1 MTTAMLP
8 TQTNDA
14 ADAPE
19 PLDPITIEVLRHGV
33 IAVADQVEA
42 NVTRMAFSHH
52 ITEYRDY
59 SVGFIAANGDLIAQC
74 KKGIPTFVADS
85 ISRAVI
91 DGLQIYGRNRLQ
103 HGDFILCNHPAV
115 QGQHLNNTV
124 MYTPVYAGA
133 KRDHLIGF
141 FGINMHW
148 LDVGGMAVGSGTYN
162 STDIFMEGLQLR
174 TVKAWAAGEPV
185 EEVLRIIEENTR
197 FPRELMGDIRAQH
210 MGCAMGRD
218 LITALADRYSIAV
231 FLRVMD
237 TILDQCEAATRAQIR
252 AIPDGIYAAES
263 FLDDDGVHPEP
274 VPIKLKVVVHGD
286 DLTIDFSDMPAEL
299 RTGFNS
305 GWYGGGRT
313 VARLAFKYLIAT
325 DVPANE
331 GTYRP
336 LQLILPDGKM
346 ISASPTAPMSI
357 YVAPLPTTIDT
368 IIKALER
375 ALPDRITGGHFGSHT
390 SVRFF
395 GRRANGRHFDCHD
408 GGVGGHGAAA
418 SHDGGGPFRTLSH
431 GDNRIVPIEINERM
445 YPLYVEEFRL
455 RQDSAGS
462 GRWRGGLGTVK
473 QYRITGPCKLH
484 LMIDRTQCQ
493 PWGVHGGGSAK
504 HGRALVYKRGKGEP
518 KILYRAEGLALEA
531 GDVVRVETG
540 GGGGYGSPAERAL
553 ELVQRDVE
561 RGYISRQAAE
571 MDYGVKFAADGTVY
585 R

>member
-1 MTTAMLP
+1 MT
-8 TQTNDA
+8 A
-14 ADAPE
+14 ATIRSQAGD

-59 SVGFIAANGDLIAQC
+59 SVGFIGATGDLIAQC

-91 DGLQIYGRNRLQ
+91 DGLEIYGKDRLQ
-103 HGDFILCNHPAV
+103 HGDFVLCNHPAV

-124 MYTPVYAGA
+124 MYTPIFAGP
-133 KRDHLIGF
+133 KREQLIGF
-141 FGINMHW
+141 CGINMHW
-148 LDVGGMAVGSGTYN
+148 IDVGGMAVGAGTYN

-185 EEVLRIIEENTR
+185 EEVHRIIEENTR
-197 FPRELMGDIRAQH
+197 FPRELMGDIRAQY

-218 LITALADRYSIAV
+218 LIVALAERYSVAV
-231 FLRVMD
+231 FLRVMA
-237 TILDQCEAATRAQIR
+237 TILDQCEAATRKQIR
-252 AIPDGIYAAES
+252 AIADGVYAAQS
-263 FLDDDGVHPEP
+263 FLDDDGVHREP
-274 VPIKLKVVVHGD
+274 VPIKLKVIVAGD
-286 DLTIDFSDMPAEL
+286 TMTVDFSDMPAEL

-336 LQLILPDGKM
+336 LKMILPEGTI

-368 IIKALER
+368 IIKALEP
-375 ALPDRITGGHFGSHT
+375 ALPDRVTGGHFGSHS
-390 SVRFF
+390 SVRFY
-395 GRRANGRHFDCHD
+395 GRRASGAHFDCHD
-408 GGVGGHGAAA
+408 GGVGGHGAGAG
-418 SHDGGGPFRTLSH
+418 HDGAGPFRTLSH
-431 GDNRIVPIEINERM
+431 GDNRLVPIEINERM
-445 YPLYVEEFRL
+445 YPIYVEEFRL

-462 GRWRGGLGTVK
+462 GQWRGGLGTVK
-473 QYRITGPCKLH
+473 QYRITGPCMLH
-484 LMIDRTQCQ
+484 LMIDRTQCR
-493 PWGVHGGGSAK
+493 PWGVHGGGPAK
-504 HGRALVYKRGKGEP
+504 HGRALVYKQGKTEP
-518 KILYRAEGLALEA
+518 MILFRSEGLALEA
-531 GDVVRVETG
+531 GDMVRIETG
-540 GGGGYGSPAERAL
+540 GGGGYGPPAQRPL
-553 ELVQRDVE
+553 ELVRRDLQ
-561 RGYISRQAAE
+561 RGYISRQTAE
-571 MDYGVKFAADGTVY
+571 TDYGVKLAPDGTIS

>member
-1 MTTAMLP
+1 MT
-8 TQTNDA
+8 DA
-14 ADAPE
+14 VQSQSSE

-33 IAVADQVEA
+33 VAAADQVEA

-59 SVGFIAANGDLIAQC
+59 CVAFIGPTGDLIAQC

-85 ISRAVI
+85 VSRAVI
-91 DGLQIYGRNRLQ
+91 DGLKIYGLDRLQ
-103 HGDFILCNHPAV
+103 YGDFVLCNHPAV

-124 MYTPVYAGA
+124 MYTPIFAGP
-133 KRDHLIGF
+133 KREQLIGF

-148 LDVGGMAVGSGTYN
+148 IDVGGMAIGGSTFN

-185 EEVLRIIEENTR
+185 EEVHRIIESNTR
-197 FPRELMGDIRAQH
+197 FPRELMGDIRAQY

-218 LITALADRYSIAV
+218 LIAGLADRYSIAV
-231 FLRVMD
+231 FERGMNI
-237 TILDQCEAATRAQIR
+237 ILDQCEAATRKQIR
-252 AIPDGIYAAES
+252 AIPAGTYAAES
-263 FLDDDGVHPEP
+263 FLDDDGVHSEP
-274 VPIKLKVVVHGD
+274 VPIKLKVIVD
-286 DLTIDFSDMPAEL
+286 DDTMTVDFSELPAEL
-299 RTGFNS
+299 QTSFNS

-313 VARLAFKYLIAT
+313 VARLAFKYLVAT

-336 LQLILPDGKM
+336 LKLILPEGTLL
-346 ISASPTAPMSI
+346 SASPTAPMAI

-375 ALPDRITGGHFGSHT
+375 SLPERVTGGHFGSHT

-395 GRRANGRHFDCHD
+395 GRRANGTQFDCHD
-408 GGVGGHGAAA
+408 SGVGGHGAGA

-431 GDNRIVPIEINERM
+431 GDNRLVPIEINERM

-462 GRWRGGLGTVK
+462 GQWRGGLGTVK
-473 QYRITGPCKLH
+473 QYRITGACKLH
-484 LMIDRTQCQ
+484 LNIDRTRCQ
-493 PWGVHGGGSAK
+493 PWGVCGGSAAQ
-504 HGRALVYKRGKGEP
+504 HGRALVYRRGDSEP
-518 KILYRAEGLALEA
+518 LVLYRAEPIELDA

-540 GGGGYGSPAERAL
+540 GGGGYGSAAERPL
-553 ELVQRDVE
+553 ELVRRDLS
-561 RGYISRQAAE
+561 RGYISQATAE
-571 MDYGVKFAADGTVY
+571 RDYGVRIAPDGTIH